1 MGSLHQACGLGQD
14 FKAVKQLEGGWCSRF
29 PQDRQGFARS
39 TAERG
44 LWAEDQQCKGSET
57 GNCMEGEPCERWRT
71 AWRGHPEF
79 TPRGGERGNGGV
91 WGEANED
98 QVEAPV
104 DVKTK

>member
-1 MGSLHQACGLGQD
+1 MRVAGAADFHRTDKGLPGARLRGA
-14 FKAVKQLEGGWCSRF
+14 FGLRISR
-29 PQDRQGFARS
+29 
-39 TAERG
+39 
-44 LWAEDQQCKGSET
+44 CKGSET

-104 DVKTK
+104 GVKTK